1 MSTLPSL
8 ASKAEVYILLEFLSP
23 HSEDIFFWVVLETIS
38 AGVWGLHTTAS
49 VLVVLLEHKEYADG
63 LRSGNCRQDCGLDK
77 PLQIGHILEAYFRT
91 GLEPR
96 SPGSWL
102 RRLSQCTLMSVSCL
116 QRTGWWHVWTKCEKS
131 QKELSWPLWARWPA
145 VEDPW
150 SSSCLAEPGHSSIFL

>member
-8 ASKAEVYILLEFLSP
+8 ASKAEVYEFLSP
-23 HSEDIFFWVVLETIS
+23 HSEDIFFWVVLDLS
-38 AGVWGLHTTAS
+38 RCVRPPHNCKC
-49 VLVVLLEHKEYADG
+49 VLVVLLEHKEWADG

-77 PLQIGHILEAYFRT
+77 PLQMGHILEACFRT

-102 RRLSQCTLMSVSCL
+102 RRLSQCPLMSVSCL
-116 QRTGWWHVWTKCEKS
+116 QRTGWWQVWTKCEKS